1 MVSDGQASARSAPG
15 GDQEKNEAKS
25 ERDRFVA
32 FAFCWADI
40 LVELDAAGKIMFM
53 TGATQVLAGKDA
65 GKLIGSPFA
74 DFVAKRDRPL
84 IRELLKVA
92 AKRGRIENSTIR
104 LEGASGESAPLS
116 IAGYKLDELSGHFFL
131 ALRAG
136 SSGGQRVGAPGRD
149 QESGLF
155 DADSFA
161 QVAGERLK
169 SARESGAD
177 AELTLIELHDL
188 DELRDRLDEEAE
200 QSLITTLGAALRA
213 NSVNGDSAGQVS
225 DGRYAL
231 VHEAAVNVTEL
242 EGDLASYT
250 KEADPEG
257 RGVAIEAATVATD
270 EHSLSDED
278 LANGLVYTI
287 NRFRESKGSEF
298 NLTDFSN
305 NLSGMIG
312 QAVKSVKSLNDI
324 IEKSNFDVYFHP
336 ILSVKDGKIHHY
348 EALARFPVGM
358 GDASPFETITFA
370 EDIGLIWQFDFAMA
384 KKVVEWLSQ
393 SGNKQHSVAVNI
405 SGHSVG
411 QPEYLEALQT
421 LLQRNFWVQGQLL
434 FEITESARIIDLT
447 RANDFIQ
454 TLRSAGYAVC
464 LDDFGAGAASFQYL
478 STLEV
483 DVVKLDG
490 LAVKNAQRAT
500 KGRAF
505 LTALTRLCEDLGV
518 ETIAEMIDQ
527 PTGLDFIR
535 DCGVDYAQG
544 FLFGEPSD
552 DVLDFRDSIPPELF
566 KGG

>member
-1 MVSDGQASARSAPG
+1 MRSAPE
-15 GDQEKNEAKS
+15 GDQAKS

-40 LVELDAAGKIMFM
+40 LVELDADGKITFM
-53 TGATQVLAGKDA
+53 TGATQVLAGKEA
-65 GKLIGSPFA
+65 AKLIGTQFA
-74 DFVAKRDRPL
+74 EFVAKRDRAL
-84 IRELLKVA
+84 VRELLKVA

-104 LEGASGESAPLS
+104 LEGLFGESAPLS

-136 SSGGQRVGAPGRD
+136 SSGGSRIGAPGRD

-161 QVAGERLK
+161 HVAGERLK
-169 SARESGAD
+169 SARETGAD
-177 AELTLIELHDL
+177 AELTLIELLDL
-188 DELRDRLDEEAE
+188 DALRDRLDEESE

-213 NSVNGDSAGQVS
+213 NSVNGDTAGQVS

-231 VHEAAVNVTEL
+231 VHDASVDVAEL
-242 EGDLASYT
+242 EEDLSAYT
-250 KEADPEG
+250 KDVDPEG
-257 RGVAIEAATVATD
+257 QGVSVEAATVATD
-270 EHSLSDED
+270 EDSLSDED

-287 NRFRESKGSEF
+287 NRFRESKGTDF

-324 IEKSNFDVYFHP
+324 IEKSNFDVVFHP
-336 ILSVKDGKIHHY
+336 IIGVNDGRIHHY
-348 EALARFPVGM
+348 EALARFPSGM

-384 KKVVEWLSQ
+384 KKVVAWLSQ
-393 SGNKQHSVAVNI
+393 SGNKRHSVAVNI
-405 SGHSVG
+405 SGFSVG
-411 QPEYLEALQT
+411 HPEYLEALQS

-434 FEITESARIIDLT
+434 FEITESSRIVDLST
-447 RANDFIQ
+447 ANDFIQ
-454 TLRSAGYAVC
+454 TLRAAGYAVC

-505 LTALTRLCEDLGV
+505 LTALTRLCQDLHV
-518 ETIAEMIDQ
+518 ETIAEMIDE
-527 PTGLDFIR
+527 PKGLEFIR

-544 FLFGEPSD
+544 FLFGEPSG
-552 DVLDFRDSIPPELF
+552 DVQNFRDSIPSALF
-566 KGG
+566 HGGS